1 MVRETFDRYDANKDG
16 SLSQEEMPPDR
27 RDRMIMADANG
38 DGKVDRAEMTT
49 SMQRMRSAA
58 RVSAAA
64 AGQTRP
70 PVRSAAAGNRG
81 LRV

>member
-49 SMQRMRSAA
+49 SMQRMREHGANG
-58 RVSAAA
+58 
-64 AGQTRP
+64 AGGGGGGP
-70 PVRSAAAGNRG
+70 NAPAGSFSG
-81 LRV
+81 GGGQ

>member
-49 SMQRMRSAA
+49 SMQRMRTSMGANG
-58 RVSAAA
+58 
-64 AGQTRP
+64 AGGGGGGP
-70 PVRSAAAGNRG
+70 NAPAGSFSG
-81 LRV
+81 GGGQ